1 MSLMSLKPLLRSCH
15 PKTSLMSLK
24 PLLSQN
30 VTEFIKG
37 TSLTS
42 TSWDVTDVIRA
53 TSPTLL
59 WHEAFSSLSP
69 ITLGQGQ
76 NPFPQYVRAFLTT
89 NSIWRK
95 SIHNLVSAN
104 QQRMQLM
111 LTLRIDHKALL
122 SSPCNIL
129 MHCKPKQC
137 NADAHTHSEETIK
150 LFSLYSLCNAP
161 CSGFQW

>member
-1 MSLMSLKPLLRSCH
+1 MSLKPLCQDCCRKTSQNSLKALLWRRH
-15 PKTSLMSLK
+15 RETSLMSLE
-24 PLLSQN
+24 PLLRRFCGMRRSAH
-30 VTEFIKG
+30 
-37 TSLTS
+37 SLQLLL
-42 TSWDVTDVIRA
+42 A
-53 TSPTLL
+53 T
-59 WHEAFSSLSP
+59 
-69 ITLGQGQ
+69 GQ

-104 QQRMQLM
+104 HQRMQLM

-161 CSGFQW
+161 CSEFQW